1 MRVVVADDAMIIRDG
16 LTRLLRDAGV
26 TVVAKA
32 ADADELLRHVEL
44 ARPDVAVV
52 DIRMPPTRSD
62 EGIRAAERI
71 RTEHPD
77 VGVLLLSQYVD
88 ARYALRLLEQHPA
101 GAGYLLKE
109 RISDMAVLTDALQ
122 RVADGECVID
132 PTIAAQL
139 VNRPRP
145 DDALAALSARE
156 REVLGLMAEGRSN
169 QGICDALV
177 LSPKTVESHIRQ
189 IFAKLRL
196 ADTPDQHRRVLA
208 VLEFLRT

>member
-1 MRVVVADDAMIIRDG
+1 
-16 LTRLLRDAGV
+16 
-26 TVVAKA
+26 
-32 ADADELLRHVEL
+32 
-44 ARPDVAVV
+44 
-52 DIRMPPTRSD
+52 
-62 EGIRAAERI
+62 
-71 RTEHPD
+71 
-77 VGVLLLSQYVD
+77 
-88 ARYALRLLEQHPA
+88 
-101 GAGYLLKE
+101 
-109 RISDMAVLTDALQ
+109 
-122 RVADGECVID
+122 VADGECVID

-208 VLEFLRT
+208 VLEFLRS

>member
-1 MRVVVADDAMIIRDG
+1 VRVVVADDAMLIREG
-16 LTRLLRDAGV
+16 LTNLLRDAGV

-32 ADADELLRHVEL
+32 GDADELLRHVAL

-52 DIRMPPTRSD
+52 DIRMPPTRTD

-71 RTEHPD
+71 RSEYPG

-88 ARYALRLLEQHPA
+88 VRYGLRLLEQHPG

-139 VNRPRP
+139 VSRPRP
-145 DDALAALSARE
+145 DDALAVLSARE

-169 QGICDALV
+169 QGICDVLV
-177 LSPKTVESHIRQ
+177 LSPKTIESHVRQ

-196 ADTPDQHRRVLA
+196 SDASDQHRRVLA
-208 VLEFLRT
+208 VLEFLRS

>member
-1 MRVVVADDAMIIRDG
+1 MRVIVADDSLLLREGIS
-16 LTRLLRDAGV
+16 RLLTDERFDVIAK
-26 TVVAKA
+26 VASG
-32 ADADELLRHVEL
+32 DELLHSVGAE
-44 ARPDVAVV
+44 APDVAVV

-88 ARYALRLLEQHPA
+88 ARYALRLLEQHPG

-156 REVLGLMAEGRSN
+156 REALGLMAEGRSN

-208 VLEFLRT
+208 VLEFLRS